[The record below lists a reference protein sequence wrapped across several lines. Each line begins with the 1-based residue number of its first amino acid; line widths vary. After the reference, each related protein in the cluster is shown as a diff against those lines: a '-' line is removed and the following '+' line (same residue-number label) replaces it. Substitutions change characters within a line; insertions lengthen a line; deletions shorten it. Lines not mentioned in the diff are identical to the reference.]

1 MGLFTL
7 LHLPGVTSIVHIPDL
22 TFDLAA
28 VNGPVLVIPLC
39 KSQGA
44 MMITVSHVSSST
56 ELSTLSICPFNLY
69 GYQGSLLGGMAHCQ
83 QLTEDISSPGEAR
96 SCCSQQPTDT
106 SSWTH
111 SN

>member
-1 MGLFTL
+1 MGLFNL
-7 LHLPGVTSIVHIPDL
+7 LDLPGVTSIVHIPDL

-44 MMITVSHVSSST
+44 MMITVSQVSSST
-56 ELSTLSICPFNLY
+56 ELSTLSILSFQSLRL
-69 GYQGSLLGGMAHCQ
+69 QGSLLGGMAHCQ

-96 SCCSQQPTDT
+96 SCCSQQPMET
-106 SSWTH
+106 SSWMH